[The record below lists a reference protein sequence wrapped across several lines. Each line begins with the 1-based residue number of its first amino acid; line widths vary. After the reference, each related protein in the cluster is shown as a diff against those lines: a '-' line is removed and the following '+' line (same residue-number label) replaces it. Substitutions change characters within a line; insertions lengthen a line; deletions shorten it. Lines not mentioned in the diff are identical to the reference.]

1 MEFLAPMIV
10 VVVFILTTG
19 GVLILRPIARRL
31 GVLLEAMAQERTRR
45 PSDEVL
51 RLREEVETLRARLQL
66 LEDRQDFT
74 EGMIGDG
81 GSSTL
86 GQLEG

>member
-10 VVVFILTTG
+10 VVVFILTAG
-19 GVLILRPIARRL
+19 AVLILRPIAKRL
-31 GVLLEAMAQERTRR
+31 AVLLEAMARERTRR
-45 PSDEVL
+45 PSDDML

-74 EGMIGDG
+74 EGLIGDR
-81 GSSTL
+81 GSSTRGRL
-86 GQLEG
+86 KD